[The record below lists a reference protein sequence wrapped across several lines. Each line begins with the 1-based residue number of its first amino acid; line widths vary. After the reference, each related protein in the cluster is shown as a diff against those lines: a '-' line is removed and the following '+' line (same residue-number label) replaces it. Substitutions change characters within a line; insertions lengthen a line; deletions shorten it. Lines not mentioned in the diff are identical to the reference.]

1 MDELVQEYIKEISRK
16 ENINLNTFL
25 DKYYKKLERCFKMYK
40 NIYGLEDYKMNYIDF
55 IILYTI
61 WKTLNKRGCIESYLL
76 IMYSYYKLE
85 DFNFPTT
92 KFKSGLDCISIIQDT
107 NTISI
112 IDSLIKF

>member
-1 MDELVQEYIKEISRK
+1 MDELVREYIKEISK
-16 ENINLNTFL
+16 EENINLNTFL
-25 DKYYKKLERCFKMYK
+25 NKYYKKLERCFKTYK
-40 NIYGLEDYKMNYIDF
+40 NNYGLEDYKMNYIDF
-55 IILYTI
+55 IILYTV
-61 WKTLNKRGCIESYLL
+61 WKNLNRRGCIESYLL